1 MAVNT
6 YKNTKKVTQKSAKPA
21 LFRFLDK
28 FSTLDR
34 LFESGLPVKY
44 IPRLLFLTVL
54 GVIYIANTH
63 YSDKN
68 IRRYDKIKAEVED
81 LRVDYTTLKADYMLA
96 SKQSEVAR
104 KVAPLGLQESSVPP
118 VKIIIKES
126 EY

>member
-1 MAVNT
+1 MAVNKF
-6 YKNTKKVTQKSAKPA
+6 KNPKKKAEKATKPA

-28 FSTLDR
+28 FSTLDSM
-34 LFESGLPVKY
+34 FENGLPVKY
-44 IPRLLFLTVL
+44 IPKLLFLTLL
-54 GVIYIANTH
+54 GIIYIANSH

-96 SKQSEVAR
+96 SKQSEVAK
-104 KVAPLGLQESSVPP
+104 KVAPQGLQESSVPP